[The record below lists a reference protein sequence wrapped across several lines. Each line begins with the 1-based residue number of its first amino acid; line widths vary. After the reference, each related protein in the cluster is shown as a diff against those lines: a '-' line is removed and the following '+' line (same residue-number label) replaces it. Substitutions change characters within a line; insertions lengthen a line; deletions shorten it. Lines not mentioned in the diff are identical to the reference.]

1 MKSIETT
8 IGRVIV
14 AKLMPGEDVLDSLKE
29 LVSKHSIKAGL
40 INLIGALSKIT
51 IGYFDLETK
60 EYNLQTFE
68 EDVELISCMGNV
80 SYKEGEPIIH
90 LHIVLGRGDYSL
102 FGGHLSQPSIISVT
116 GEVYI
121 YEIETQLERAV
132 DSDTNL
138 SLLDL
143 P

>member
-14 AKLMPGEDVLDSLKE
+14 AKLMPDEEIIDSIKE
-29 LVSKHSIKAGL
+29 LVKNHNIKAGL
-40 INLIGALSKIT
+40 INLIGALKKIT
-51 IGYFDLETK
+51 IGYFNLETK
-60 EYNLQTFE
+60 EYNLKTFE

-80 SYKEGEPIIH
+80 SYKEDEPIIH
-90 LHIVLGRGDYSL
+90 LHIVLGRDDYSL

-121 YEIETQLERAV
+121 YEIDRKLERAL
-132 DSDTNL
+132 DSATNL
-138 SLLDL
+138 SLLDIS
-143 P
+143 